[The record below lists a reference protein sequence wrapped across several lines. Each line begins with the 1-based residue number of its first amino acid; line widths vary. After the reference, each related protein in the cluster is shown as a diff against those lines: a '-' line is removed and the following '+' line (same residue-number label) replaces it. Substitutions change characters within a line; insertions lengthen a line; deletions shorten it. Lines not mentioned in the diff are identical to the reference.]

1 MKTEPAREVAM
12 FPGAIEMVVRVVRA
26 SIMSDPLAIGVD
38 VRSFAVSG
46 HVAECTMFRG
56 RLCREHYELEQ
67 VRVQEASRRRSVRHA
82 TRSALRKSGNGKQQ
96 QRCKK
101 ADEISPAH
109 LRR

>member
-1 MKTEPAREVAM
+1 M
-12 FPGAIEMVVRVVRA
+12 FPGAIEIVVRVVRA

-38 VRSFAVSG
+38 VRSFGMSG

-56 RLCREHYELEQ
+56 RLCR
-67 VRVQEASRRRSVRHA
+67 SIMNWSRSVCRRLPAAEVSATA